1 MEYLTHDE
9 LRKVLATAANYGA
22 REACMF
28 ALAYGHA
35 LRASEIASLTL
46 ADVMG
51 GKIAC
56 RRGKKSEH
64 TVELLRRHEIDA
76 LAAWLRER
84 GDGDGLGSPITPPS
98 PPQPATL
105 APVPCRTLAPRRGS
119 GRSAAEFQYASRE
132 KSASARLLQPPRIV
146 PPDFPATVSS
156 TQRNT
161 VGTDHAHGRT
171 QSPSARYAPA
181 PQPAFATSSM
191 PSLCAWSCRN
201 FAVRRNISQDGV
213 RLTLT
218 IIQER

>member
-46 ADVMG
+46 ADVKG

-84 GDGDGLGSPITPPS
+84 GDGDGSCFLFTSREGSRLHRT
-98 PPQPATL
+98 QVYRLFRKVAEL
-105 APVPCRTLAPRRGS
+105 AGIDSERAHPHILKHS
-119 GRSAAEFQYASRE
+119 YASHMIRAGVDLAFVQ
-132 KSASARLLQPPRIV
+132 KAMGHAHI
-146 PPDFPATVSS
+146 SS
-156 TQRNT
+156 TVKYTHVT
-161 VGTDHAHGRT
+161 VPEA
-171 QSPSARYAPA
+171 QAKSNSVVESVLA
-181 PQPAFATSSM
+181 
-191 PSLCAWSCRN
+191 
-201 FAVRRNISQDGV
+201 
-213 RLTLT
+213 
-218 IIQER
+218 